1 MEIPLGICAP
11 APMPAIP
18 FTRIAELVFPEQTN
32 HHGTLF
38 GGASLALMDR
48 AGYIA
53 ATRFTRRRMV
63 TAAINDVA
71 FGKPVLPGQLAE
83 LSAHIVKTG
92 RNSCDV
98 MCELVAED
106 LLTGDR
112 QSAVS
117 GRMVMASIGEAEAPM
132 PPPSAVASPPP
143 DDNLTRFVEV
153 VFPDTSNHRDIL
165 FGGEALSMMGKAAF
179 IAATRHCRMTVVMAA
194 SEEVEFRCPVKVGEF
209 AILTARILMTGKS
222 SIRVGVDLDVEDPM
236 TGDVRSS
243 AVGRFTMV
251 ALDDKG
257 RPAQVPPRLD

>member
-1 MEIPLGICAP
+1 MEIPLGLCAP
-11 APMPAIP
+11 AAMPAIP

-38 GGASLALMDR
+38 GGVSLALMDR

-53 ATRFTRRRMV
+53 ATRFTRRCMV
-63 TAAINDVA
+63 TAAFNDVA

-83 LSAHIVKTG
+83 LSARVVKTG

-106 LLTGDR
+106 LLSGER
-112 QSAVS
+112 QMAVS
-117 GRMVMASIGEAEAPM
+117 GRMVMVSTGDAAAPM
-132 PPPSAVASPPP
+132 PSAVVSPPP
-143 DDNLTRFVEV
+143 DDKLTQFVEV

-194 SEEVEFRCPVKVGEF
+194 SEEVEFRSPVKVGEF
-209 AILTARILMTGKS
+209 AILTARVLMTGKS
-222 SIRVGVDLDVEDPM
+222 SLRIGVELDVEDPM

-243 AVGRFTMV
+243 AIGRFTMV

>member
-1 MEIPLGICAP
+1 MEIPFGLSAP

-38 GGASLALMDR
+38 GGATLALMDR

-53 ATRFTRRRMV
+53 ATRLTRRRMV
-63 TAAINDVA
+63 TAAFKDVA

-83 LSAHIVKTG
+83 ISASIENAG
-92 RNSCDV
+92 RNSCEVVCD
-98 MCELVAED
+98 LVAED

-112 QSAVS
+112 QTAVS
-117 GRMVMASIGEAEAPM
+117 GRMVMVAMEAESDRSHA
-132 PPPSAVASPPP
+132 SAIASPAP
-143 DDNLTRFVEV
+143 DDSLTQFVEV
-153 VFPDTSNHRDIL
+153 VFPDASNHRDIL
-165 FGGEALSMMGKAAF
+165 FGGEALSLMGKAAF
-179 IAATRHCRMTVVMAA
+179 IAATRHCRLTVVMAA

-236 TGDVRSS
+236 TGDIRSS

>member
-1 MEIPLGICAP
+1 MEIPFGVCAP

-63 TAAINDVA
+63 TAAFRDVS

-83 LSAHIVKTG
+83 LSARVTNAG
-92 RNSCDV
+92 RNSCEV
-98 MCELVAED
+98 VCELVAED
-106 LLTGDR
+106 LLAGTR
-112 QSAVS
+112 QTAVS
-117 GRMVMASIGEAEAPM
+117 GRMVMVATGEGLPQAV
-132 PPPSAVASPPP
+132 AVASPPP
-143 DDNLTRFVEV
+143 DEGFTQFVEV
-153 VFPDTSNHRDIL
+153 VFPDASNHREIL
-165 FGGEALSMMGKAAF
+165 FGGEALSLMGKAAF
-179 IAATRHCRMTVVMAA
+179 IAATRHCRLTVVMAA

-236 TGDVRSS
+236 TGEIRSS

-251 ALDDKG
+251 ALDERG
-257 RPAQVPPRLD
+257 RPARVPPRLD